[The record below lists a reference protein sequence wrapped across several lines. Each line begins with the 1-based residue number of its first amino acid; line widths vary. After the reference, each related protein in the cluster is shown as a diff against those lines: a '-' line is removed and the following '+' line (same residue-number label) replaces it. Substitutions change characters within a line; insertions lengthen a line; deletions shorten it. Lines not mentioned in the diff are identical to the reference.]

1 MLFSSVSI
9 QYENCHDL
17 KYGDFFRFF
26 LWFSSIFWVFHQISS
41 AQAHAQMLES
51 ARDLQNHKIQ
61 DLRSVTHF
69 LPCPYHLSSTFW
81 RNLKLLC
88 KKTRFFCKVNLK
100 KAWFFA
106 NFSAFFASKMK
117 NFTIHDRKKISLD
130 VFCHFT
136 PLLNLLAHHR
146 LKKWPKMV

>member
-1 MLFSSVSI
+1 MFNSLKIITIFILYRNTWKWHFRSKWRLLVKLFKHLSLKLDHFRTLYSSQMSGKHSQNIWRISRDVYS
-9 QYENCHDL
+9 QNY
-17 KYGDFFRFF
+17 F

-41 AQAHAQMLES
+41 AQTRAQMLES

-88 KKTRFFCKVNLK
+88 KKTRFFAK
-100 KAWFFA
+100 
-106 NFSAFFASKMK
+106 
-117 NFTIHDRKKISLD
+117 
-130 VFCHFT
+130 
-136 PLLNLLAHHR
+136 
-146 LKKWPKMV
+146 